1 MNTVWKDSQCS
12 MEVLKELLRDIKVTP
27 ITLRV
32 LMNRGID
39 TKEKADEFLNSSLN
53 KLYNP
58 YLMKDMDRAIEIMV
72 EAINNKE
79 KIMVYGD
86 YDADGVTST
95 AILYKA
101 IKSCGGI
108 VAYHIPHRE
117 NEGYGMSISRI
128 ETIAEEGFNLIISC
142 DNGNFPLRR

>member
-1 MNTVWKDSQCS
+1 
-12 MEVLKELLRDIKVTP
+12 MEVLKELLKDIKVTP

-58 YLMKDMDRAIEIMV
+58 YLMKDMDKAIEIMV

-86 YDADGVTST
+86 YCHS
-95 AILYKA
+95 L
-101 IKSCGGI
+101 
-108 VAYHIPHRE
+108 
-117 NEGYGMSISRI
+117 
-128 ETIAEEGFNLIISC
+128 
-142 DNGNFPLRR
+142 